1 MQPVP
6 KCCSVFVRTRPAK
19 VAVKAQAVETAA
31 AVVAVAHKPPVVT
44 VAAAAA
50 MAAARAVAD
59 AVVITTLPVHKAH
72 AVPSKATAVVVAVVK
87 AAGAHLWVTRNRVAT
102 KAGSA
107 AAWASALPAAP
118 QVVNLILCAPVS
130 I

>member
-6 KCCSVFVRTRPAK
+6 KCCSVCVRTRPAK

-31 AVVAVAHKPPVVT
+31 AAVAVAHKPPVVT
-44 VAAAAA
+44 VAA
-50 MAAARAVAD
+50 AVAD

-102 KAGSA
+102 KAVSA
-107 AAWASALPAAP
+107 AAWASVLPAAP
-118 QVVNLILCAPVS
+118 QAVNLILCVPVS

>member
-1 MQPVP
+1 M
-6 KCCSVFVRTRPAK
+6 CVRTRLAK
-19 VAVKAQAVETAA
+19 VAVKAQDVETAV
-31 AVVAVAHKPPVVT
+31 VVAVAHKPPVVT
-44 VAAAAA
+44 VAAVG
-50 MAAARAVAD
+50 MAAAKVVAD

-102 KAGSA
+102 KAVSA
-107 AAWASALPAAP
+107 AAWASVLPAAP
-118 QVVNLILCAPVS
+118 QAVNLILCVPVS

>member
-6 KCCSVFVRTRPAK
+6 KCCSVCVRTRPAK

-87 AAGAHLWVTRNRVAT
+87 AADARLWVTRNRVAT
-102 KAGSA
+102 KAGLA
-107 AAWASALPAAP
+107 AAWASVLPAAP
-118 QVVNLILCAPVS
+118 QAVNLILCAPVS

>member
-6 KCCSVFVRTRPAK
+6 KCCSVCVRTRPAK

-31 AVVAVAHKPPVVT
+31 AAVAVAHKPPVVT
-44 VAAAAA
+44 VAA
-50 MAAARAVAD
+50 AVAD

-102 KAGSA
+102 KAVSA
-107 AAWASALPAAP
+107 AAWASVLPAAH
-118 QVVNLILCAPVS
+118 QAVNLILCVPVS

>member
-6 KCCSVFVRTRPAK
+6 KCCSVCVRTRPAK
-19 VAVKAQAVETAA
+19 VTVKAQAVETAA

-44 VAAAAA
+44 VAAAVV

-102 KAGSA
+102 KAGLE

-118 QVVNLILCAPVS
+118 QAVNLILCAPVS

>member
-6 KCCSVFVRTRPAK
+6 KCCSVCVRTRPAK

-44 VAAAAA
+44 VAEAVV

-102 KAGSA
+102 KAVSA
-107 AAWASALPAAP
+107 AAWASVLPAAP
-118 QVVNLILCAPVS
+118 QAVNLILCAPVS

>member
-1 MQPVP
+1 M
-6 KCCSVFVRTRPAK
+6 CVRTRLDK
-19 VAVKAQAVETAA
+19 VAVKAQDVETAA
-31 AVVAVAHKPPVVT
+31 VVVVVAVAHKPPVVT
-44 VAAAAA
+44 VAA
-50 MAAARAVAD
+50 AVAD

-102 KAGSA
+102 KAVSA
-107 AAWASALPAAP
+107 AAWASVLPAAP
-118 QVVNLILCAPVS
+118 QAVNLILCVPVS

>member
-31 AVVAVAHKPPVVT
+31 AAVAVAHKPPVVT
-44 VAAAAA
+44 VAA
-50 MAAARAVAD
+50 AVAD

-72 AVPSKATAVVVAVVK
+72 AVPSKATAVVVVK
-87 AAGAHLWVTRNRVAT
+87 AADAHLWVTRNRVAT

>member
-1 MQPVP
+1 M
-6 KCCSVFVRTRPAK
+6 CVRTRLDK
-19 VAVKAQAVETAA
+19 VAVKAQDVETAA
-31 AVVAVAHKPPVVT
+31 VAVAVVAVAHKPPVVT
-44 VAAAAA
+44 VAAAVV

-72 AVPSKATAVVVAVVK
+72 AVPSKATAAVVAVVK
-87 AAGAHLWVTRNRVAT
+87 AADAHLWVTRNRVAT
-102 KAGSA
+102 KAGLA